1 VADVAHAALLLA
13 GTALAWFCLR
23 RAWQLGRGG
32 FDAEGNI
39 RNYAQ
44 FNRVRLWG
52 GLGIG
57 AAAFVLLGLAAVFKV
72 FAVFDSLTTS
82 TR

>member
-1 VADVAHAALLLA
+1 VAHAALLLA
-13 GTALAWFCLR
+13 GTALACFCLR

-32 FDAEGNI
+32 FAEGNI
-39 RNYAQ
+39 RSYAQ

-57 AAAFVLLGLAAVFKV
+57 AAAFVLRGLAAVFNV
-72 FAVFDSLTTS
+72 FAVFDLLTTP